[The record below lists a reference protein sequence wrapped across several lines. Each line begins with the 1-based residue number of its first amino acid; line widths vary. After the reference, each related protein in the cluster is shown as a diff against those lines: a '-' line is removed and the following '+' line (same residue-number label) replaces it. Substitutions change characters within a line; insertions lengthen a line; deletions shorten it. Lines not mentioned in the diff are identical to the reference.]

1 VTTTLTGGCHSRA
14 VGSAYE
20 ALSPSS
26 LSCSR
31 RAVQTVLELGLE
43 DRVELVTVD
52 LANGAQRAPE
62 FLAKNPN
69 GRVPVLVDGDFVLWE
84 SNAIMQY
91 LADGVPG
98 QRLFPEEQR
107 ARADVVRWMFW
118 NAHHFSQGVSTLNR
132 ERMVKKIL
140 GQGEPDPAEVARGE
154 AMVRTFGAVLDA
166 RLEGRPYL
174 VGDGLTLAD
183 IAVASELSSWE
194 RAALPLDGFGNVRRW
209 FDSVRS
215 RPSWARSGG

>member
-1 VTTTLTGGCHSRA
+1 MKLFRHP
-14 VGSAYE
+14 
-20 ALSPSS
+20 LS
-26 LSCSR
+26 SCSR
-31 RAVQTVLELGLE
+31 RAVQAAIELGLE
-43 DRVELVTVD
+43 DQVELVTVD
-52 LANGAQRAPE
+52 LAKGAQRAPE

-98 QRLFPEEQR
+98 QRLFPEERR

-194 RAALPLDGFGNVRRW
+194 RAALPLEGFGNVRRW
-209 FDSVRS
+209 FDAVRS

>member
-1 VTTTLTGGCHSRA
+1 MKLFRHP
-14 VGSAYE
+14 
-20 ALSPSS
+20 LS
-26 LSCSR
+26 SCSR

-52 LANGAQRAPE
+52 LAKGAQRAPE

-132 ERMVKKIL
+132 ERVVKKIL

-154 AMVRTFGAVLDA
+154 AMARTFGAVLDA
-166 RLEGRPYL
+166 RLAGRAYL

-194 RAALPLDGFGNVRRW
+194 RAALPLEGFGNVRRW
-209 FDSVRS
+209 FEAIRD

>member
-1 VTTTLTGGCHSRA
+1 MRLYHNPLSS
-14 VGSAYE
+14 SA
-20 ALSPSS
+20 
-26 LSCSR
+26 R
-31 RAVQTVLELGLE
+31 RALMTAIHLGVKFESVIIDLSKPEHRRQLEQ
-43 DRVELVTVD
+43 V
-52 LANGAQRAPE
+52 
-62 FLAKNPN
+62 NPN
-69 GRVPVLVDGDFVLWE
+69 AKVPVLVDGDFVLWE

-98 QRLFPEEQR
+98 QRLFPEERR

-166 RLEGRPYL
+166 RLEGRAYL

-183 IAVASELSSWE
+183 IAVAAELSSWE
-194 RAALPLDGFGNVRRW
+194 RAALPLEGFGNVRRW
-209 FDSVRS
+209 FDAIRD
-215 RPSWARSGG
+215 RPSWARSGA